1 MRGEKR
7 QKAKVTVSTVAK
19 KRRLDYDCPKRDR
32 KSTDKKS
39 TDSYSTGTLNESA
52 KNGKGGEKSNP
63 S

>member
-1 MRGEKR
+1 MTALKEIENP
-7 QKAKVTVSTVAK
+7 Q
-19 KRRLDYDCPKRDR
+19 
-32 KSTDKKS
+32 KS